1 MLLIKATCSFV
12 LVTRPAGRGT
22 VVVIYLTNSIVFMN
36 EQILLGLIP
45 MYLHSQCI
53 NQIEP
58 MSERHTLP
66 FFFFTLLNRMDFLL
80 SDHSLFPCQCVW
92 P

>member
-12 LVTRPAGRGT
+12 LVTRLAGGGT
-22 VVVIYLTNSIVFMN
+22 VVVIYLTNSIIFMN

-45 MYLHSQCI
+45 MYLHSQRI

-58 MSERHTLP
+58 MSERHMLP
-66 FFFFTLLNRMDFLL
+66 FFFY
-80 SDHSLFPCQCVW
+80 PVK
-92 P
+92 